1 VFEERIG
8 ASVSPAPGSKGQGE
22 RPRKQ
27 ATLPASGLALEEAA
41 RAGHAASLR
50 PRAREGG
57 RCWPA
62 AKPAAPTERAPA
74 RCGLCRRRCRLDA
87 SAVVGAR
94 GTEIAEHTLEAQE
107 AAEAPKIYV
116 CADCPSCAADWP
128 LRPTRQPT
136 RRGLSGRGQRV
147 APQRRCTGSET
158 GGQPSPPRSLPMSI
172 GDTWTSGESGAGS
185 EPQRAPTHRR
195 CSAALS
201 EPNCCDPHECCR
213 GCGNSAPRARRR
225 AGV

>member
-1 VFEERIG
+1 FEERIG

-147 APQRRCTGSET
+147 APQRRSSATPGRRENRALD
-158 GGQPSPPRSLPMSI
+158 RSRS
-172 GDTWTSGESGAGS
+172 
-185 EPQRAPTHRR
+185 
-195 CSAALS
+195 
-201 EPNCCDPHECCR
+201 
-213 GCGNSAPRARRR
+213 ARRR
-225 AGV
+225 IGDAAPHSPSPTAATPMNAAGGAATPRREHAGALVSDPGGSFDGAGPILAARKRG

>member
-1 VFEERIG
+1 FEERIG

-147 APQRRCTGSET
+147 APQRRCTGS
-158 GGQPSPPRSLPMSI
+158 
-172 GDTWTSGESGAGS
+172 
-185 EPQRAPTHRR
+185 HRR
-195 CSAALS
+195 HLDVGRIGRWIGAAARADASAMQRRTL
-201 EPNCCDPHECCR
+201 
-213 GCGNSAPRARRR
+213 RAQLLRPP
-225 AGV
+225 

>member
-1 VFEERIG
+1 FEERIG

-107 AAEAPKIYV
+107 AAAPKIYV

-136 RRGLSGRGQRV
+136 RRAAPREEAGLHDQQRP
-147 APQRRCTGSET
+147 ASA
-158 GGQPSPPRSLPMSI
+158 PPRMTPRQGKTFHTLVWHN
-172 GDTWTSGESGAGS
+172 GWLG
-185 EPQRAPTHRR
+185 RAP
-195 CSAALS
+195 
-201 EPNCCDPHECCR
+201 
-213 GCGNSAPRARRR
+213 
-225 AGV
+225 

>member
-1 VFEERIG
+1 FEERIG

-94 GTEIAEHTLEAQE
+94 GN
-107 AAEAPKIYV
+107 
-116 CADCPSCAADWP
+116 DRGDWHGI
-128 LRPTRQPT
+128 
-136 RRGLSGRGQRV
+136 GLSGLRGS
-147 APQRRCTGSET
+147 RR
-158 GGQPSPPRSLPMSI
+158 GG
-172 GDTWTSGESGAGS
+172 
-185 EPQRAPTHRR
+185 
-195 CSAALS
+195 
-201 EPNCCDPHECCR
+201 
-213 GCGNSAPRARRR
+213 
-225 AGV
+225 V

>member
-1 VFEERIG
+1 FEERIG

-94 GTEIAEHTLEAQE
+94 GTEIAEHTLEAQ
-107 AAEAPKIYV
+107 APKIYV

-147 APQRRCTGSET
+147 HRRHLDVGRIGRWIGAAARADASAMQRRTLRA
-158 GGQPSPPRSLPMSI
+158 QLLRPP
-172 GDTWTSGESGAGS
+172 
-185 EPQRAPTHRR
+185 
-195 CSAALS
+195 
-201 EPNCCDPHECCR
+201 
-213 GCGNSAPRARRR
+213 
-225 AGV
+225 